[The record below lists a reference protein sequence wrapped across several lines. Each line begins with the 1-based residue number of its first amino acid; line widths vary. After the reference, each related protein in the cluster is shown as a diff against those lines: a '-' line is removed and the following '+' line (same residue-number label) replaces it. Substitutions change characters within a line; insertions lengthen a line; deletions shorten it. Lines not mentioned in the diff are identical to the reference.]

1 MGRQEI
7 HLHDQLISLTSAEF
21 LTLATLIQHEGQAL
35 TREKLMWLTRG
46 RQLEA
51 DDRSIDMQIS
61 RLRRLLDK
69 GPGRPRHIRT
79 VWGHGYLF
87 VAEP

>member
-1 MGRQEI
+1 
-7 HLHDQLISLTSAEF
+7 
-21 LTLATLIQHEGQAL
+21 
-35 TREKLMWLTRG
+35 MWLTRG
-46 RQLEA
+46 RQLES

-61 RLRRLLDK
+61 RLRRLLDSI
-69 GPGRPRHIRT
+69 PGRPRHIRT